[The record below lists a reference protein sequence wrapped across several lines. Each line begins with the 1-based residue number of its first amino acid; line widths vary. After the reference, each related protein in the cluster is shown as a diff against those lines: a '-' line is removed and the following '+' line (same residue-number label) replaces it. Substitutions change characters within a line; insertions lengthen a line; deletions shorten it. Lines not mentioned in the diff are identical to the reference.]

1 MFVTN
6 FGLLQQ
12 RHNYLDVYI
21 MCIVFFGTPAF
32 AAFSL
37 RKLIENGKN
46 VVAVVTAPDKPAG
59 RGMRLHQSDVKKAAL
74 ELGLNIL
81 QPEKLR
87 SEEFVTQMRQLNAD
101 LGIVIAFRMLPEIV
115 WSMPKLGTFNLH
127 ASLLPQYRGAAPI
140 NHAIIQVETQT
151 GVTTF
156 FLKHEIDTG
165 DIVLQQSVDIDA
177 EDNAGTMHDKLMIEG
192 AEQVLK
198 TVDMVESGNLQSRP
212 QVLTGHEKPAP
223 KIFREFC
230 QLSADDSVLQNH
242 NKIRGLSPYPA
253 AWIETAEGP
262 IKIFKAQPVTNLSKP
277 LNENLSIVENH
288 LIYRCKDGYLEL
300 LTIQPAGK
308 ASMSSRDYIN
318 GKKNK

>member
-21 MCIVFFGTPAF
+21 MRIVFFGTPAF

-140 NHAIIQVETQT
+140 NHAIIQGETQT

-300 LTIQPAGK
+300 FTIQPAGK